1 VTEEIQRDDA
11 EPEDGPGV
19 VGPLTPHMRELL
31 AELESWLLGQPDAL
45 LADYALVPA
54 TRWVLEDIP
63 GLDLARYDD
72 EARVFVVATPIWDR
86 VLLRYQH
93 DITYWMSQR
102 LMMNE
107 NHEPEPERARE
118 LLENARAV
126 IAERADLLEREGF
139 ERTAQSFRALLDA
152 SAGGE
157 PPTDVIWKALGLR
170 IAEPYLQDPANPE
183 TGAMTPYQP
192 PAEQPGHEPE

>member
-1 VTEEIQRDDA
+1 VTDETQRDDA
-11 EPEDGPGV
+11 ELDQEPGV
-19 VGPLTPHMRELL
+19 VDPLAPHMRELF
-31 AELESWLLGQPDAL
+31 AELESWLVDQPEAL
-45 LADYALVPA
+45 LAEYALVPA

-63 GLDLARYDD
+63 GLDVVRYDE
-72 EARVFVVATPIWDR
+72 EARVFIIATPIWDR

-107 NHEPEPERARE
+107 DHEPEPERARE
-118 LLENARAV
+118 LLAAARGV

-139 ERTAQSFRALLDA
+139 PRTAQSFRALLDE

-183 TGAMTPYQP
+183 TAARPYQP
-192 PAEQPGHEPE
+192 PAAQPAHEPE

>member
-1 VTEEIQRDDA
+1 VSDA
-11 EPEDGPGV
+11 ETPRADTEAQPG
-19 VGPLTPHMRELL
+19 VGPLTPHLREHF
-31 AELESWLLGQPDAL
+31 AELETWLRDQPDAA
-45 LADYALVPA
+45 LAGYALVPA
-54 TRWVLEDIP
+54 TRWVLDDIP

-72 EARVFVVATPIWDR
+72 EARVFIVATPIWDR

-93 DITYWMSQR
+93 DVTYWMSQR

-118 LLENARAV
+118 LLDAARHV
-126 IAERADLLEREGF
+126 IAERADLLEQEGF
-139 ERTAQSFRALLDA
+139 PRTAQSFRALLDE

-157 PPTDVIWKALGLR
+157 PPADIIWKALGLR

-183 TGAMTPYQP
+183 TGATPYLP
-192 PAEQPGHEPE
+192 PAEQPGHEPG